1 MTRIGISITGPVP
14 PATLPQVLERS
25 VRLGFD
31 EIWVSET
38 FFGGGPL
45 TTAAVALTQT
55 DLPVGFSALS
65 TAVRHPAALAMEIAT
80 LACLHPGRLRVGLG
94 LGAGPSLR
102 RMGLDE
108 VERKADLP
116 RFLDTLRRLLAGE
129 AVRCAR
135 EPAGAIDDVR
145 LDHVPGQPPPIL
157 LAGMGRQGLRHAARE
172 GDGVL
177 LSWVSCPDYVRW
189 ARELTG
195 HGAGGTKWLGTNA
208 MFIADAD
215 RSGARASARA
225 VLARSLAHVPLPMI
239 EPLGLLPAIAPHR
252 GRPAIPSELVRE
264 EWIDQLAVA
273 GDERDCRRAM
283 RRLAETGTDA
293 LILCPVG
300 GKDLM
305 SMLDCLSADT
315 LRAVRA

>member
-1 MTRIGISITGPVP
+1 MVKIGISITGPVP
-14 PATLPQVLERS
+14 PASVPRVLERS
-25 VRLGFD
+25 VQLGFD

-45 TTAAVALTQT
+45 TTAALALAQT

-80 LACLHPGRLRVGLG
+80 LACLYPGRIRLGLG

-108 VERKADLP
+108 TEHRAELVRVV
-116 RFLDTLRRLLAGE
+116 DTLRRLLAGE
-129 AVRCAR
+129 SVRCAR
-135 EPAGAIDDVR
+135 EGTGAVEEVR
-145 LDHVPGQPPPIL
+145 LDHVPTEPPPIV
-157 LAGMGRQGLRHAARE
+157 LAGMGQRGLLHAARD

-177 LSWVSCPDYVRW
+177 LSWVSCPAYVRW
-189 ARELTG
+189 AREVTG
-195 HGAGGTKWLGTNA
+195 HGAGGTEWLGTNA
-208 MFIADAD
+208 MFTAQTD
-215 RSGARASARA
+215 RASARASARA

-239 EPLGLLPAIAPHR
+239 EPLDLLPAIGPYR
-252 GRPAIPSELVRE
+252 GRPAVPSELVRD

-273 GDERDCRRAM
+273 GDEEDCRHAM
-283 RRLAETGTDA
+283 RRLAQTGTDA

-300 GKDLM
+300 GKDLVG
-305 SMLDCLSADT
+305 MLDCLSPDT
-315 LRAVRA
+315 LHAVRT